1 MSIKNIISE
10 IKKISG
16 SKYIITEDWRKQPY
30 SKGWRYGKG
39 NAFAVVKPGTL
50 IEIWKILELCVKED
64 IIIIMQAANT
74 GLTGGSTPYGDD
86 YERPVIVLNTMRID
100 DIHIIN
106 DGKQIIGLTGSTLY
120 NLEKKLKPFKREPHS
135 IIGSTSI
142 GASIIGGICNNA
154 GGSLVQRGPSYT
166 QMALYAKINKNGK
179 LELVNELDINLGSSP
194 EEILSNLQN
203 KNYKKSDIKNTGKL
217 GSDDKYSEII
227 RKINEDT
234 PSRFN
239 SDSRLLYGASG
250 SAGKLAVFA
259 VRLDTYRSPKENK
272 VFYVGTNDP
281 DVFWKI
287 RRDILSKFKT
297 LPTLGDYLH
306 RDCYDAAKKYS
317 KDTFLVIERLG
328 TTFLPTLFE
337 LKRRVDILAKKLKF
351 FPDNFSDRLMQFLSN
366 FWPNHLPK
374 RMENFRDLFEHHWVI
389 EMSDEGIVEAEKYFS
404 EIFKNQDGDYFIC
417 NEFESKKASLH
428 RFVSASAI
436 GRYHILNSKNH
447 GDMMS
452 LDIAF
457 PRNEKNWFEKLPKEI
472 DELLEMKLY
481 YGHLF
486 CHVLH
491 QNYIV
496 KKGVDGDELKKKLL
510 KIYDKRGAEYPA
522 EHNVGHEYHA
532 KPSLLNFYKQLDPTN
547 RFNPGIGKTT
557 KLKHWKKVYNE

>member
-1 MSIKNIISE
+1 MSIKSIISE

-120 NLEKKLKPFKREPHS
+120 NLEKKLKPYKREPHS

-374 RMENFRDLFEHHWVI
+374 RMENFRDLYEHHWVI

-496 KKGVDGDELKKKLL
+496 KKGVDGEELKKKLL

>member
-39 NAFAVVKPGTL
+39 NAFAIVKPGTL

-120 NLEKKLKPFKREPHS
+120 NLEKKLKPYKREPHS

-166 QMALYAKINKNGK
+166 QMALYAQINKNKK
-179 LELVNELDINLGSSP
+179 LELINELDINLGSSP

-374 RMENFRDLFEHHWVI
+374 RMENFRDLYEHHWVI

-557 KLKHWKKVYNE
+557 KLKDWKQV

>member
-1 MSIKNIISE
+1 MENKKVINKLKQLIGDQNVLTSE
-10 IKKISG
+10 WNKL
-16 SKYIITEDWRKQPY
+16 PY
-30 SKGWRYGKG
+30 SKGWRYGAG
-39 NAFAVVKPGTL
+39 SALAVLKPNKL
-50 IEIWKILELCVKED
+50 SDIWRILQICAKEN

-74 GLTGGSTPYGDD
+74 GLTGGSTPCGND
-86 YERPVIVLNTMRID
+86 YDRPIIVINTMLINN
-100 DIHIIN
+100 IHIIKE
-106 DGKQIIGLTGSTLY
+106 GSQIVSLTGSTLY
-120 NLEKKLKPFKREPHS
+120 DLEKKLKPYGREPHS

-166 QMALYAKINKNGK
+166 EMALYAKINKNGN
-179 LELVNELDINLGSSP
+179 LEFVNELGINLGSSP
-194 EEILSNLQN
+194 EEILDNLQN
-203 KNYKKSDIKNTGKL
+203 QNYKESDIFNTNKL
-217 GSDDKYSEII
+217 GSDDKYSEIVRQI
-227 RKINEDT
+227 DENT

-250 SAGKLAVFA
+250 SAGKIAVFA
-259 VRLDTYRSPKENK
+259 VRLDTYISPKENK
-272 VFYVGTNDP
+272 VFYLGTNDP

-287 RRDILSKFKT
+287 RRDILSKFKM

-337 LKRRVDILAKKLKF
+337 LKRKVDIIAKKLKF
-351 FPDNFSDRLMQFLSN
+351 LPNNFSDRLMQFLSI
-366 FWPNHLPK
+366 FFPNHLPK
-374 RMENFRDLFEHHWVI
+374 RMEKFRDLYEHHWII
-389 EMSDEGIVEAEKYFS
+389 EMSDDGISEARDYFANVFES
-404 EIFKNQDGDYFIC
+404 NDGDFFEC
-417 NEFESKKASLH
+417 NDFESKKASLH

-436 GRYHILNSKNH
+436 GRYHILNSKSH
-447 GDMMS
+447 GEMMS

-472 DELLEMKLY
+472 DSMLEMKLY

-491 QNYIV
+491 QNYIL
-496 KKGVDGDELKKKLL
+496 KKGVDSEKLKSKLL

-522 EHNVGHEYHA
+522 EHNVGHEYLA
-532 KPSLLNFYKQLDPTN
+532 KPSLKKFYKELDPTN
-547 RFNPGIGKTT
+547 VFNAGIGRTSKN
-557 KLKHWKKVYNE
+557 KNWG

>member
-120 NLEKKLKPFKREPHS
+120 NLEKKLKPYKREPHS

-297 LPTLGDYLH
+297 HPTLGDYLH

-374 RMENFRDLFEHHWVI
+374 RMENFRDLYEHHWVI

-557 KLKHWKKVYNE
+557 KLKDWKQV

>member
-1 MSIKNIISE
+1 MYIKNIISE

-337 LKRRVDILAKKLKF
+337 LKTRVDILAKKLKF

-374 RMENFRDLFEHHWVI
+374 RMENFRDLYEHHWVI
-389 EMSDEGIVEAEKYFS
+389 EMSDEGIVEAENYFS
-404 EIFKNQDGDYFIC
+404 EIFKNQDCDYFIC

-557 KLKHWKKVYNE
+557 KLKDWEQV

>member
-1 MSIKNIISE
+1 MENKKV
-10 IKKISG
+10 IKKL
-16 SKYIITEDWRKQPY
+16 KQLIGDQNVLTSEWNKLPY
-30 SKGWRYGKG
+30 SKGWRYGAG
-39 NAFAVVKPGTL
+39 SALAVLKPNKL
-50 IEIWKILELCVKED
+50 SDIWRILQICAKEN

-74 GLTGGSTPYGDD
+74 GLTGGSTPCGND
-86 YERPVIVLNTMRID
+86 YDRPIIVINTMLINN
-100 DIHIIN
+100 IHIIKE
-106 DGKQIIGLTGSTLY
+106 GSQIVSLTGSTLY
-120 NLEKKLKPFKREPHS
+120 DLEKKLKPYGREPHS

-166 QMALYAKINKNGK
+166 EMALYAKINKNGN
-179 LELVNELDINLGSSP
+179 LELVNELGINLGSSP
-194 EEILSNLQN
+194 EEILDNLQN
-203 KNYKKSDIKNTGKL
+203 QNYKEADVFNNNKL
-217 GSDDKYSEII
+217 GSDDKYSEIVRQI
-227 RKINEDT
+227 DKNT

-250 SAGKLAVFA
+250 SAGKIAVFA
-259 VRLDTYRSPKENK
+259 VRLDTYISPKENK
-272 VFYVGTNDP
+272 VFYLGTNDP

-337 LKRRVDILAKKLKF
+337 LKRKVDIIAKKIKF
-351 FPDNFSDRLMQFLSN
+351 LPNNFSDRLMQFLSI
-366 FWPNHLPK
+366 FFPNHLPK
-374 RMENFRDLFEHHWVI
+374 RMEKFRDLYEHHWII
-389 EMSDEGIVEAEKYFS
+389 EMSDDGISEARDYFAN
-404 EIFKNQDGDYFIC
+404 IFESNDGDFFEC
-417 NEFESKKASLH
+417 NDFESKKASLH

-436 GRYHILNSKNH
+436 GRYHILNSKSH
-447 GDMMS
+447 GEMMS

-472 DELLEMKLY
+472 DSMIEMKLY

-491 QNYIV
+491 QNYIL
-496 KKGVDGDELKKKLL
+496 KKGVDTEKLKSELL
-510 KIYDKRGAEYPA
+510 KIYDERGAEYPA
-522 EHNVGHEYHA
+522 EHNVGHEYLA
-532 KPSLLNFYKQLDPTN
+532 KPSLKKFYKELDPTN
-547 RFNPGIGKTT
+547 VFNVGIGRTSKN
-557 KLKHWKKVYNE
+557 KNWG

>member
-1 MSIKNIISE
+1 MENKKV
-10 IKKISG
+10 IKKL
-16 SKYIITEDWRKQPY
+16 KQLIGDQNVLTSEWNKLPY
-30 SKGWRYGKG
+30 SKGWRYGAG
-39 NAFAVVKPGTL
+39 SALAVLKPNKL
-50 IEIWKILELCVKED
+50 SDIWRILQICAKEN

-74 GLTGGSTPYGDD
+74 GLTGGSTPCGND
-86 YERPVIVLNTMRID
+86 YDRPIIVINTMLINN
-100 DIHIIN
+100 IHIIKE
-106 DGKQIIGLTGSTLY
+106 GSQIVSLTGSTLFD
-120 NLEKKLKPFKREPHS
+120 LEKKLKPYGREPHS

-166 QMALYAKINKNGK
+166 EMALYAKINKNGN
-179 LELVNELDINLGSSP
+179 LELVNELGINLGSSP
-194 EEILSNLQN
+194 EEILDNLQN
-203 KNYKKSDIKNTGKL
+203 QNYKESDIFNTKKL
-217 GSDDKYSEII
+217 GSDDKYSEIVRQI
-227 RKINEDT
+227 DKNT

-250 SAGKLAVFA
+250 SAGKIAVFA
-259 VRLDTYRSPKENK
+259 VRLDTYISPKENK
-272 VFYVGTNDP
+272 VFYLGTNDP

-337 LKRRVDILAKKLKF
+337 LKRKVDIIAKKLKF
-351 FPDNFSDRLMQFLSN
+351 LPNNFSDRLMQFLSI
-366 FWPNHLPK
+366 FFPNHLPK
-374 RMENFRDLFEHHWVI
+374 KMEKFRDFYEHHWII
-389 EMSDEGIVEAEKYFS
+389 EMSDDGISEARDYFAN
-404 EIFKNQDGDYFIC
+404 IFESNDGDFFEC
-417 NEFESKKASLH
+417 NDFESKKASLH

-436 GRYHILNSKNH
+436 GRYHILNSKSH
-447 GDMMS
+447 GEMMS

-472 DELLEMKLY
+472 DSMLEMKLY

-491 QNYIV
+491 QNYIL
-496 KKGVDGDELKKKLL
+496 KKGVDSEKLKSKLL

-522 EHNVGHEYHA
+522 EHNVGHEYLA
-532 KPSLLNFYKQLDPTN
+532 KPSLKKFYKELDPTN
-547 RFNPGIGKTT
+547 VFNAGIGRTSKN
-557 KLKHWKKVYNE
+557 KNWG

>member
-1 MSIKNIISE
+1 MENKKV
-10 IKKISG
+10 IKKL
-16 SKYIITEDWRKQPY
+16 KQLIGDQNVLTSEWNKLPY
-30 SKGWRYGKG
+30 SKGWRYGAG
-39 NAFAVVKPGTL
+39 SALAVLKPNKL
-50 IEIWKILELCVKED
+50 SDIWRILQICAKEN

-74 GLTGGSTPYGDD
+74 GLTGGSTPCGND
-86 YERPVIVLNTMRID
+86 YDRPIIVINTMLINN
-100 DIHIIN
+100 IHIIKE
-106 DGKQIIGLTGSTLY
+106 GSQIVSLTGSTLFD
-120 NLEKKLKPFKREPHS
+120 LEKKLKPYGREPHS

-166 QMALYAKINKNGK
+166 EMALYAKINKNGN
-179 LELVNELDINLGSSP
+179 LELVNELGINLGSSP
-194 EEILSNLQN
+194 EEILDNLQN
-203 KNYKKSDIKNTGKL
+203 QNYKESDIINTNKL
-217 GSDDKYSEII
+217 GSDDKYSEIVRQI
-227 RKINEDT
+227 DKNT

-250 SAGKLAVFA
+250 SAGKIAVFA
-259 VRLDTYRSPKENK
+259 VRLDTYISPKENK
-272 VFYVGTNDP
+272 VFYLGTNDP

-337 LKRRVDILAKKLKF
+337 LKRKVDIIAKKLKF
-351 FPDNFSDRLMQFLSN
+351 LPNNFSDRLMQFLSI
-366 FWPNHLPK
+366 FFPNHLPK
-374 RMENFRDLFEHHWVI
+374 RMEKFRDLYEHHWII
-389 EMSDEGIVEAEKYFS
+389 EMSDDGISEARDYFAN
-404 EIFKNQDGDYFIC
+404 IFESNDGDFFEC
-417 NEFESKKASLH
+417 NDFESKKASLH

-436 GRYHILNSKNH
+436 GRYHILNSKSH
-447 GDMMS
+447 GEMMS

-472 DELLEMKLY
+472 DSMLEMKLY

-491 QNYIV
+491 QNYIL
-496 KKGVDGDELKKKLL
+496 KKGVDSEKLKSKLL

-522 EHNVGHEYHA
+522 EHNVGHEYLA
-532 KPSLLNFYKQLDPTN
+532 KPSLKKFYKELDPTN
-547 RFNPGIGKTT
+547 VFNAGIGRTSKN
-557 KLKHWKKVYNE
+557 KNWG

>member
-1 MSIKNIISE
+1 MSIKSIISE

-86 YERPVIVLNTMRID
+86 YEKPVIVLNTMRID

-120 NLEKKLKPFKREPHS
+120 NLEKKLKPYKREPHS

-374 RMENFRDLFEHHWVI
+374 RMENFRDLYEHHWVI

-557 KLKHWKKVYNE
+557 KLKDWKQV

>member
-39 NAFAVVKPGTL
+39 NTFAVVKPGTL

-64 IIIIMQAANT
+64 IIVIMQAANT

-120 NLEKKLKPFKREPHS
+120 NLEKKLKPYKREPHS

-217 GSDDKYSEII
+217 GSDNKYSEII

-374 RMENFRDLFEHHWVI
+374 RMENFRDLYEHHWVI

-557 KLKHWKKVYNE
+557 KLKDWKQV

>member
-1 MSIKNIISE
+1 MSIKIIISE

-120 NLEKKLKPFKREPHS
+120 NLEKKLKPYKREPHS

-166 QMALYAKINKNGK
+166 QMALYAKINKNKK

-374 RMENFRDLFEHHWVI
+374 RMENFRDLYEHHWVI

-404 EIFKNQDGDYFIC
+404 EIFKNQNGDYFIC

-557 KLKHWKKVYNE
+557 KLKDWKQV

>member
-1 MSIKNIISE
+1 MENKKV
-10 IKKISG
+10 IKKL
-16 SKYIITEDWRKQPY
+16 KQLIGDQNVLTSEWNKLPY
-30 SKGWRYGKG
+30 SKGWRYGAG
-39 NAFAVVKPGTL
+39 SALAVLKPNKL
-50 IEIWKILELCVKED
+50 SDIWRILQICAKEN

-74 GLTGGSTPYGDD
+74 GLTGGSTPCGND
-86 YERPVIVLNTMRID
+86 YDRPIIVINTMLINN
-100 DIHIIN
+100 IHIIKE
-106 DGKQIIGLTGSTLY
+106 GSQIVSLTGSTLFD
-120 NLEKKLKPFKREPHS
+120 LEKKLKPYGREPHS

-166 QMALYAKINKNGK
+166 EMALYAKINKNGN
-179 LELVNELDINLGSSP
+179 LELVNELGINLGSSP
-194 EEILSNLQN
+194 EEILDNLQN
-203 KNYKKSDIKNTGKL
+203 QNYKESDIVNTNKL
-217 GSDDKYSEII
+217 GSDDKYSEIVRQI
-227 RKINEDT
+227 DKNT

-250 SAGKLAVFA
+250 SAGKIAVFA
-259 VRLDTYRSPKENK
+259 VRLDTYISPKENK
-272 VFYVGTNDP
+272 VFYLGTNNP

-287 RRDILSKFKT
+287 RRDILSKFKM

-337 LKRRVDILAKKLKF
+337 LKRKVDIIAKKLKF
-351 FPDNFSDRLMQFLSN
+351 LPNNFSDRLMQFLSI
-366 FWPNHLPK
+366 FFPNHLPK
-374 RMENFRDLFEHHWVI
+374 RMEKFRDLYEHHWII
-389 EMSDEGIVEAEKYFS
+389 EMSDDGISEARDYFAN
-404 EIFKNQDGDYFIC
+404 IFESNDGDFFEC
-417 NEFESKKASLH
+417 NDFESKKASLH

-436 GRYHILNSKNH
+436 GRYHILNSKSH
-447 GDMMS
+447 GEMMS

-472 DELLEMKLY
+472 DSMLEMKLY

-491 QNYIV
+491 QNYIL
-496 KKGVDGDELKKKLL
+496 KKGVDSEKLKSKLL

-522 EHNVGHEYHA
+522 EHNVGHEYLA
-532 KPSLLNFYKQLDPTN
+532 KPSLKKFYKELDPTN
-547 RFNPGIGKTT
+547 VFNAGIGRTSKN
-557 KLKHWKKVYNE
+557 KNWG

>member
-1 MSIKNIISE
+1 MENKKV
-10 IKKISG
+10 IKKL
-16 SKYIITEDWRKQPY
+16 KQLIGDQNVLTSEWNKLPY
-30 SKGWRYGKG
+30 SKGWRYGAG
-39 NAFAVVKPGTL
+39 SALAVLKPNKL
-50 IEIWKILELCVKED
+50 SDIWRILQICAKEN

-74 GLTGGSTPYGDD
+74 GLTGGSTPCGND
-86 YERPVIVLNTMRID
+86 YDRPIIVINTMLINN
-100 DIHIIN
+100 IHIIKE
-106 DGKQIIGLTGSTLY
+106 GSQIVSLTGSTLFD
-120 NLEKKLKPFKREPHS
+120 LEKKLKPYGREPHS

-166 QMALYAKINKNGK
+166 EMALYAKINKNGN
-179 LELVNELDINLGSSP
+179 LELVNELGINLGSSP
-194 EEILSNLQN
+194 EEILDNLQN
-203 KNYKKSDIKNTGKL
+203 QNYKESDIVNTNKL
-217 GSDDKYSEII
+217 GSDDKYSEIVRQI
-227 RKINEDT
+227 DENT

-250 SAGKLAVFA
+250 SAGKIAVFA
-259 VRLDTYRSPKENK
+259 VRLDTYISPKENK
-272 VFYVGTNDP
+272 VFYLGTNDP

-337 LKRRVDILAKKLKF
+337 LKRKVDIIAKKLKF
-351 FPDNFSDRLMQFLSN
+351 LPDNFSDRLMQFLSI
-366 FWPNHLPK
+366 FFPNHLPK
-374 RMENFRDLFEHHWVI
+374 RMEKFRDLYEHHWII
-389 EMSDEGIVEAEKYFS
+389 EMSDDGISEARDYFAN
-404 EIFKNQDGDYFIC
+404 IFESNDGDFFEC
-417 NEFESKKASLH
+417 NDFESKKASLH

-436 GRYHILNSKNH
+436 GRYHILNSKSH
-447 GDMMS
+447 GEMMS

-472 DELLEMKLY
+472 DSMLEMKLY

-491 QNYIV
+491 QNYIL
-496 KKGVDGDELKKKLL
+496 KKGVDSEKLKSKLL

-522 EHNVGHEYHA
+522 EHNVGHEYLA
-532 KPSLLNFYKQLDPTN
+532 KPSLKKFYKELDPTN
-547 RFNPGIGKTT
+547 VFNAGIGRTSKN
-557 KLKHWKKVYNE
+557 KNWG

>member
-1 MSIKNIISE
+1 MENKKV
-10 IKKISG
+10 IKKL
-16 SKYIITEDWRKQPY
+16 KQLIGDQNVLTSEWNKLPY
-30 SKGWRYGKG
+30 SKGWRYGAG
-39 NAFAVVKPGTL
+39 SALAVLKPNKL
-50 IEIWKILELCVKED
+50 SDIWRILQICAKEN

-74 GLTGGSTPYGDD
+74 GLTGGSTPCGND
-86 YERPVIVLNTMRID
+86 YDRPIIVINTMLINN
-100 DIHIIN
+100 IHIIKE
-106 DGKQIIGLTGSTLY
+106 GSQIVSLTGSTLFD
-120 NLEKKLKPFKREPHS
+120 LEKKLKPYGREPHS

-166 QMALYAKINKNGK
+166 EMALYAKINKNGN
-179 LELVNELDINLGSSP
+179 LELVNELGINLGSSP
-194 EEILSNLQN
+194 EEILDNLQN
-203 KNYKKSDIKNTGKL
+203 QNYKESDIVNTNKL
-217 GSDDKYSEII
+217 GSDDKYSEIVRQI
-227 RKINEDT
+227 DKNT

-250 SAGKLAVFA
+250 SAGKIAVFA
-259 VRLDTYRSPKENK
+259 VRLDTYISPKENK
-272 VFYVGTNDP
+272 VFYLGTNDP

-337 LKRRVDILAKKLKF
+337 LKRKVDIIAKKLKF
-351 FPDNFSDRLMQFLSN
+351 LPDNFSDRLMQFLSI
-366 FWPNHLPK
+366 FFPNHLPK
-374 RMENFRDLFEHHWVI
+374 RMEKFRDLYEHHWII
-389 EMSDEGIVEAEKYFS
+389 EMSDDGISEARDYFAN
-404 EIFKNQDGDYFIC
+404 IFESNDGDFFEC
-417 NEFESKKASLH
+417 NDFESKKASLH

-436 GRYHILNSKNH
+436 GRYHILNSKSH
-447 GDMMS
+447 GEMMS

-472 DELLEMKLY
+472 DSMLEMKLY

-491 QNYIV
+491 QNYIL
-496 KKGVDGDELKKKLL
+496 KKGVDSEKLKSKLL

-522 EHNVGHEYHA
+522 EHNVGHEYLA
-532 KPSLLNFYKQLDPTN
+532 KPSLKKFYKELDPTN
-547 RFNPGIGKTT
+547 VFNAGIGRTSKN
-557 KLKHWKKVYNE
+557 KNWG

>member
-1 MSIKNIISE
+1 MENKKV
-10 IKKISG
+10 IKKL
-16 SKYIITEDWRKQPY
+16 KQLIGDQNVLTSEWNKLPY
-30 SKGWRYGKG
+30 SKGWRYGAG
-39 NAFAVVKPGTL
+39 SALAVLKPNKL
-50 IEIWKILELCVKED
+50 SDIWRILQICAKEN

-74 GLTGGSTPYGDD
+74 GLTGGSTPCGND
-86 YERPVIVLNTMRID
+86 YDRPIIVINTMLINN
-100 DIHIIN
+100 IHIIKE
-106 DGKQIIGLTGSTLY
+106 GSQIVSLTGSTLY
-120 NLEKKLKPFKREPHS
+120 DLEKKLKPYGREPHS

-166 QMALYAKINKNGK
+166 EMALYAKINKNGN
-179 LELVNELDINLGSSP
+179 LELVNELGINLGSSP
-194 EEILSNLQN
+194 EEILDNLQN
-203 KNYKKSDIKNTGKL
+203 QNYKEADVFNTNKL
-217 GSDDKYSEII
+217 GSDDKYSEIVRQI
-227 RKINEDT
+227 DKNT

-250 SAGKLAVFA
+250 SAGKIAVFA
-259 VRLDTYRSPKENK
+259 VRLDTYISPKENK
-272 VFYVGTNDP
+272 VFYLGTNDP

-337 LKRRVDILAKKLKF
+337 LKRKVDIIAKKIKF
-351 FPDNFSDRLMQFLSN
+351 LPNNFSDRLMQFLSI
-366 FWPNHLPK
+366 FFPNHLPK
-374 RMENFRDLFEHHWVI
+374 RMEKFRDLYEHHWII
-389 EMSDEGIVEAEKYFS
+389 EMSDDGISEARDYFAN
-404 EIFKNQDGDYFIC
+404 IFESNDGDFFEC
-417 NEFESKKASLH
+417 NDFESKKASLH

-436 GRYHILNSKNH
+436 GRYHILNSKSH
-447 GDMMS
+447 GEMMS

-472 DELLEMKLY
+472 DSMLEMKLY

-491 QNYIV
+491 QNYIL
-496 KKGVDGDELKKKLL
+496 KKGVDSEKLKSELL
-510 KIYDKRGAEYPA
+510 KIYDERGAEYPA
-522 EHNVGHEYHA
+522 EHNVGHEYLA
-532 KPSLLNFYKQLDPTN
+532 KPSLKKFYKELDPTN
-547 RFNPGIGKTT
+547 VFNVGIGRTSKNKNWT
-557 KLKHWKKVYNE
+557 

>member
-39 NAFAVVKPGTL
+39 NTFAVVKPGTL

-64 IIIIMQAANT
+64 IIVIMQAANT

-120 NLEKKLKPFKREPHS
+120 NLEKKLKPYKREPHS

-217 GSDDKYSEII
+217 GSDNKYSEII

-337 LKRRVDILAKKLKF
+337 LKRRIDILAKKLKF

-374 RMENFRDLFEHHWVI
+374 RMENFRDLYEHHWVI

-557 KLKHWKKVYNE
+557 KLKDWKQV

>member
-1 MSIKNIISE
+1 MENKKV
-10 IKKISG
+10 IKKL
-16 SKYIITEDWRKQPY
+16 KQLIGDQNVLTSEWNKLPY
-30 SKGWRYGKG
+30 SKGWRYGAG
-39 NAFAVVKPGTL
+39 SALAVLKPNKL
-50 IEIWKILELCVKED
+50 SDIWRILQICAKEN

-74 GLTGGSTPYGDD
+74 GLTGGSTPCGND
-86 YERPVIVLNTMRID
+86 YDRPIIVINTMLINN
-100 DIHIIN
+100 IHIIKE
-106 DGKQIIGLTGSTLY
+106 GSQIVSLTGSTLY
-120 NLEKKLKPFKREPHS
+120 DLEKKLKPYGREPHS

-166 QMALYAKINKNGK
+166 EMALYAKINKNGN
-179 LELVNELDINLGSSP
+179 LELVNELGINLGSSP
-194 EEILSNLQN
+194 EEILDNLQN
-203 KNYKKSDIKNTGKL
+203 QNYKESDIFNTNKL
-217 GSDDKYSEII
+217 GSDDKYSEIVRQI
-227 RKINEDT
+227 DKNT

-250 SAGKLAVFA
+250 SAGKIAVFA
-259 VRLDTYRSPKENK
+259 VRLDTYISPKENK
-272 VFYVGTNDP
+272 VFYLGTNDP

-337 LKRRVDILAKKLKF
+337 LKRKVDIIAKKLKF
-351 FPDNFSDRLMQFLSN
+351 LPNNFSDRLMQFLSI
-366 FWPNHLPK
+366 FFPNHLPK
-374 RMENFRDLFEHHWVI
+374 RMEKFRDLYEHHWII
-389 EMSDEGIVEAEKYFS
+389 EMSDDGISEARDYFANVFES
-404 EIFKNQDGDYFIC
+404 NDGDFFEC
-417 NEFESKKASLH
+417 NDFESKKASLH

-436 GRYHILNSKNH
+436 GRYHILNSKSH
-447 GDMMS
+447 GEMMS

-472 DELLEMKLY
+472 DSMLEMKLY

-491 QNYIV
+491 QNYIL
-496 KKGVDGDELKKKLL
+496 KKGVDSEKLKNKLL

-522 EHNVGHEYHA
+522 EHNVGHEYLA
-532 KPSLLNFYKQLDPTN
+532 KPSLKKFYKELDPTN
-547 RFNPGIGKTT
+547 LFNAGIGRTSKN
-557 KLKHWKKVYNE
+557 KNWG

>member
-1 MSIKNIISE
+1 MENKKV
-10 IKKISG
+10 IKKL
-16 SKYIITEDWRKQPY
+16 KQLIGDQNVLTSEWNKLPY
-30 SKGWRYGKG
+30 SKGWRYGAG
-39 NAFAVVKPGTL
+39 SALAVLKPNKL
-50 IEIWKILELCVKED
+50 SDIWRILQICAKEN

-74 GLTGGSTPYGDD
+74 GLTGGSTPCGND
-86 YERPVIVLNTMRID
+86 YDRPIIVINTMLINN
-100 DIHIIN
+100 IHIIKE
-106 DGKQIIGLTGSTLY
+106 GSQIVSLTGSTLFD
-120 NLEKKLKPFKREPHS
+120 LEKKLKPYGREPHS

-166 QMALYAKINKNGK
+166 EMALYAKINKNGN
-179 LELVNELDINLGSSP
+179 LELVNELGINLGSSP
-194 EEILSNLQN
+194 EEILDNLQN
-203 KNYKKSDIKNTGKL
+203 QNYKESDIVNTNKL
-217 GSDDKYSEII
+217 GSDDKYSEIVRQI
-227 RKINEDT
+227 DKNT

-250 SAGKLAVFA
+250 SAGKIAVFA
-259 VRLDTYRSPKENK
+259 VRLDTYISPKENK
-272 VFYVGTNDP
+272 VFYLGTNDP

-337 LKRRVDILAKKLKF
+337 LKRKVDIIAKKLKF
-351 FPDNFSDRLMQFLSN
+351 LPDNFSDRLMQFLSI
-366 FWPNHLPK
+366 FFPNHLPK
-374 RMENFRDLFEHHWVI
+374 RMEKFRDLYEHHWII
-389 EMSDEGIVEAEKYFS
+389 EMSDDGISEARDYFAN
-404 EIFKNQDGDYFIC
+404 IFESNDGDFFEC
-417 NEFESKKASLH
+417 NDFESKKASLH

-436 GRYHILNSKNH
+436 GRYHILNSNSH
-447 GDMMS
+447 GEMMS

-472 DELLEMKLY
+472 DSMLEMKLY

-491 QNYIV
+491 QNYIL
-496 KKGVDGDELKKKLL
+496 KKGVDSEKLKSKLL

-522 EHNVGHEYHA
+522 EHNVGHEYLA
-532 KPSLLNFYKQLDPTN
+532 KPSLKKFYKELDPTN
-547 RFNPGIGKTT
+547 VFNAGIGRTSKN
-557 KLKHWKKVYNE
+557 KNWG